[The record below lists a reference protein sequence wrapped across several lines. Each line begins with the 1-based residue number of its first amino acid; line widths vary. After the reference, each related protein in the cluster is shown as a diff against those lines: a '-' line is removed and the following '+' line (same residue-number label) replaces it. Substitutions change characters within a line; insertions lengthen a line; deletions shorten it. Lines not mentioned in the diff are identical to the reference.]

1 MVPVRGSK
9 LVPRWGRQWANRFV
23 YVRKVTMAETV
34 EDYEK
39 LLQGIEEIDDPI
51 DDPAKQ
57 STVVS

>member
-1 MVPVRGSK
+1 
-9 LVPRWGRQWANRFV
+9 
-23 YVRKVTMAETV
+23 MAETV

-51 DDPAKQ
+51 DESSRQ